1 MLKKSSCLRT
11 HSKILEQGQVHV
23 LKTSSITIN
32 PFNTNESWFFFMKIF
47 VCRFHTYI
55 CAYAW
60 LVNETQC
67 LLLSSGVFKAPGRG
81 VMRSA
86 WAWLFHL
93 EVTGCRC
100 RQLNGLSFYP
110 APSATMSSTPAATSP
125 SAWAA
130 RTPSAR
136 PACTNC
142 TARPV
147 LLTRRPLALT
157 LMCCLSTVP
166 SCSWWGCRW
175 VGHADMLLTWL
186 LLMFWITMNKSS
198 VAVVL
203 GLVSMRR
210 FNQLW
215 LDLPWVFGFGTAELS

>member
-1 MLKKSSCLRT
+1 M
-11 HSKILEQGQVHV
+11 
-23 LKTSSITIN
+23 
-32 PFNTNESWFFFMKIF
+32 
-47 VCRFHTYI
+47 
-55 CAYAW
+55 
-60 LVNETQC
+60 NETQC

-81 VMRSA
+81 VMRST

-110 APSATMSSTPAATSP
+110 APSATMSLTPAATSP
-125 SAWAA
+125 SAWDA

-147 LLTRRPLALT
+147 LLTKRPLALT

-166 SCSWWGCRW
+166 SCSWWGRRW
-175 VGHADMLLTWL
+175 VGHADVIDMIAFEVSNSSGYPVLLS
-186 LLMFWITMNKSS
+186 FWAVQLKANFF
-198 VAVVL
+198 VVL
-203 GLVSMRR
+203 LSVS
-210 FNQLW
+210 
-215 LDLPWVFGFGTAELS
+215 